1 MGKTEKP
8 SLAHT
13 RLDEYPTPELVAAL
27 IDDQDAA
34 LRSVRA
40 AAPQLAAAVTAAL
53 SRIEAGGRIVYV
65 GAGTSGRLGLL
76 DSVELCPT
84 FSWPA
89 ERAIALMAGGRDA
102 VFQSA
107 EGAEDSREQG
117 AAAIAGAGVG
127 PLDVVLL
134 ISASGTTPS
143 TLGALHAARAAGA
156 LTIGIVNNPGAA
168 IAAGADIA
176 ITLDT
181 GAELIS
187 GSTRLK
193 AGTSQKIALNA
204 FSTAL
209 MVRLNKVYRN
219 LMVDVQPNNNKLIRR
234 TLMLTMHATGADEP
248 TAMTALEACDHH
260 VKTAIVMILRRT
272 GVADAR
278 ARLDAA
284 GGSVH
289 GALAKISR

>member
-13 RLDEYPTPELVAAL
+13 RLDEYPTPELVAVL
-27 IDDQDAA
+27 IEDQDAA
-34 LRSVRA
+34 VKAVRA

-53 SRIEAGGRIVYV
+53 PRIEAGGRLVYV

-84 FSWPA
+84 FSWPVA
-89 ERAIALMAGGRDA
+89 RAIALLAGGRDA
-102 VFQSA
+102 AFQSA

-117 AAAIAGAGVG
+117 AAAVTGAQVG
-127 PLDVVLL
+127 ALDVVLL

-143 TLGALHAARAAGA
+143 TLGALHAARAGGA

-168 IAAGADIA
+168 IAVDADIS

-193 AGTSQKIALNA
+193 AGTAQKVALNA

-219 LMVDVQPNNNKLIRR
+219 LMVDVQPTNAKLVRR
-234 TLMLTMHATGADEP
+234 TVMLTMHATGADEP

-260 VKTAIVMILRRT
+260 VKAAIVMILLQT

-278 ARLDAA
+278 RRLDAA

-289 GALAKISR
+289 GALAK